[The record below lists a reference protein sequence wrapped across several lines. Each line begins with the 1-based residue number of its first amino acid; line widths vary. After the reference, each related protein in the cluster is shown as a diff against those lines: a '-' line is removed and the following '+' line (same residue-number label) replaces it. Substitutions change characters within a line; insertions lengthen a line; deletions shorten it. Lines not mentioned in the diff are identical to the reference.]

1 MWLLFRNSYKMR
13 DFCLLSPQKKKKKKT
28 WPQHPP
34 PNTSLNPITLSGW
47 ASQRTPGEQTT
58 LYIGLRGN
66 AMGPGQNTSP
76 L

>member
-13 DFCLLSPQKKKKKKT
+13 DFCLLSPQKKKKT

-47 ASQRTPGEQTT
+47 ASQRTHKGPLENRPR
-58 LYIGLRGN
+58 YI
-66 AMGPGQNTSP
+66 
-76 L
+76 

>member
-13 DFCLLSPQKKKKKKT
+13 DFCLLSPQKKKKNMAT
-28 WPQHPP
+28 APAPH
-34 PNTSLNPITLSGW
+34 TSLNPITLSGW